1 MSTKLKTKIPLIIT
15 LTGWPCFRCCLIVVA
30 FVLAG
35 SALLPE
41 ARAVNPPPDGGYPG
55 FNTAEGQNALLN
67 LDTTTGFANTAIGSF
82 SLQSSINS
90 GFNTAVG
97 AGTLTLN
104 TGNENT
110 AVGAAALLLN
120 TTGEDNTAV
129 GVDALLNNTIGEANT
144 AIGDAALLSN
154 TTGGSNTAA
163 GALALFGNTT
173 GTDNTAIGDNALAS
187 NTTGSLNTAI
197 GVAALVDNSTGGL
210 NTAVGVSALAGN
222 TTGSNNT
229 ATGVAAL
236 VNNSTGSFNTATG
249 LSALHDNTLGE
260 SNTAVGDHAL
270 FANIDG
276 DGNTAIGTEALTANG
291 SGNDNTAAGLDALHN
306 NAGGSFNTAYGN
318 DALLSNHDGSGN
330 TAVGSFALSNI
341 VNGNSNV
348 AVGEN
353 AGENLTAADSNNIDI
368 GFDVVGVAG
377 ESNTIRIGNPD
388 VTTTIVRG
396 ISGQTIP
403 SGASVLVAANGQLG
417 TATSSK
423 RFKEKIRPMDEA
435 SKTLFSLKPVTFR
448 YKKEIDPAGAQQFGL
463 IAEDVEE
470 INPDLVVRDE
480 NGQVNTVRYDQVN
493 AMLLNEFLK
502 EHRKSEDQQATVC
515 ELKLVVAEQEKRL
528 RHQEK
533 QIAMLTAAFERVS
546 TQHEINRAAPRLVG
560 KND

>member
-1 MSTKLKTKIPLIIT
+1 MSTKPKTIIPLIIT
-15 LTGWPCFRCCLIVVA
+15 LTNWPCFRCCLIVVA

-35 SALLPE
+35 SALLPG

-55 FNTAEGQNALLN
+55 FNTAEGQNAMLN

-129 GVDALLNNTIGEANT
+129 GVDALLNNTIGDANT

-197 GVAALVDNSTGGL
+197 GVAALVDNSTGGS

-222 TTGSNNT
+222 TTGNNNT

-236 VNNSTGSFNTATG
+236 VNNTIGSFNTATG

-276 DGNTAIGTEALTANG
+276 NGNTAIGTEALTANG
-291 SGNDNTAAGLDALHN
+291 SGNDNTATGLDALHN
-306 NAGGSFNTAYGN
+306 NAG
-318 DALLSNHDGSGN
+318 GSGN

-341 VNGNSNV
+341 VNGNFNV

-368 GFDVVGVAG
+368 GFDVVGVGG

-403 SGASVLVAANGQLG
+403 SGANVLVAANGQLG

-463 IAEDVEE
+463 IAEEVEK
-470 INPDLVVRDE
+470 INPDLIVRDE
-480 NGQVNTVRYDQVN
+480 NGHVNTVRYDQVN

-502 EHRKSEDQQATVC
+502 EHRKNEDQQATVS

-528 RHQEK
+528 AHQEK
-533 QIAMLTAAFERVS
+533 QIAMLRAAFEQVS
-546 TQHEINRAAPRLVG
+546 TLREINRPAPRLVG